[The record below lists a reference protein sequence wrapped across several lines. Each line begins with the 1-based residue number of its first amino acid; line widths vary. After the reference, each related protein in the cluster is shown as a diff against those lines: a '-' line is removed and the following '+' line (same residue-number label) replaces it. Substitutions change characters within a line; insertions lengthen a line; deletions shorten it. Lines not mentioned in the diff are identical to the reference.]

1 MTTDAL
7 RVHVHGHVATLTLN
21 RPDKRNAITFD
32 MWSEIAEIVSQLAA
46 NPAAKVLV
54 ITGEG
59 AHFCAGADISGLTEG
74 NGGRYGDANRAA
86 EEAIAAFPGPSVAM
100 IRGSCVGGG
109 VQIINACDI
118 RIADTTAQ
126 FGITPAKLGII
137 YPTYAL
143 RRAVEIIGPTATK
156 HLLFS
161 GELIDATRA
170 LRIGLVDELVQP
182 EELET
187 RVQSLV
193 HVMATERS
201 HLTQVATKQMVKQII
216 ADGDVSDSLAQ
227 HWADEV
233 DHSGEDKEGVNAFLE
248 KRLPRFP
255 YSRDSGNA

>member
-7 RVHVHGHVATLTLN
+7 RVHVHEHVATLTLN

-32 MWSEIAEIVSQLAA
+32 MWSEIADIVSQLST
-46 NPAAKVLV
+46 NPSAKVLV

-74 NGGRYGDANRAA
+74 NGGRYGEANRAA

-118 RIADTTAQ
+118 RIADTTSQ

-170 LRIGLVDELVQP
+170 LRIGLIDELVQP
-182 EELET
+182 DELEL
-187 RVQSLV
+187 RVQQLV
-193 HVMATERS
+193 HVMAAERS
-201 HLTQVATKQMVKQII
+201 HLTQVATKQMVKEII
-216 ADGDVSDSLAQ
+216 GAGDVSPELAQ
-227 HWADEV
+227 RWADVLERV
-233 DHSGEDKEGVNAFLE
+233 GEDKEGVDAFLN
-248 KRLPRFP
+248 KRPPHFP
-255 YSRDSGNA
+255 YRRDA

>member
-7 RVHVHGHVATLTLN
+7 RVHVHEHVATLTLN

-32 MWSEIAEIVSQLAA
+32 MWSEIADIVSQLSATA
-46 NPAAKVLV
+46 SAKVLV

-74 NGGRYGDANRAA
+74 NGGRYGEANRAA

-118 RIADTTAQ
+118 RIADTTSL

-170 LRIGLVDELVQP
+170 LRIGLIDELVQP

-187 RVQSLV
+187 RVQQLV
-193 HVMATERS
+193 HVMAMERS
-201 HLTQVATKQMVKQII
+201 HLTQVATKQMVKEII
-216 ADGDVSDSLAQ
+216 ATGDVSSELAQ
-227 HWADEV
+227 HWSDVVERV
-233 DHSGEDKEGVNAFLE
+233 GEDKEGVASFLD
-248 KRLPRFP
+248 KRPPNFP
-255 YSRDSGNA
+255 YRRDS

>member
-7 RVHVHGHVATLTLN
+7 RVHVHEHVATLTLN

-32 MWSEIAEIVSQLAA
+32 MWSEIADIVSQLSS
-46 NPAAKVLV
+46 NPSAKVLV
-54 ITGEG
+54 IAGEG
-59 AHFCAGADISGLTEG
+59 THFCAGADISGLTEG
-74 NGGRYGDANRAA
+74 NGGRYGEANRAA

-118 RIADTTAQ
+118 RIADTTSQ

-170 LRIGLVDELVQP
+170 LRIGLIDELMQP
-182 EELET
+182 EDLET
-187 RVQSLV
+187 RVQQLV
-193 HVMATERS
+193 HMMAMERS
-201 HLTQVATKQMVKQII
+201 HLTQVATKQMVKEII
-216 ADGDVSDSLAQ
+216 ATGDVSSALTQNWSDVV
-227 HWADEV
+227 ERV
-233 DHSGEDKEGVNAFLE
+233 GEDKEGVAAFLD
-248 KRLPRFP
+248 KRSPNFP
-255 YSRDSGNA
+255 YRRDS

>member
-7 RVHVHGHVATLTLN
+7 RVYVHEHVATLTLN

-32 MWSEIAEIVSQLAA
+32 MWSEIAEIVSQLSD
-46 NPAAKVLV
+46 NPSAKVLV
-54 ITGEG
+54 IAGEG

-74 NGGRYGDANRAA
+74 NGGRYGEANRAA

-118 RIADTTAQ
+118 RIADITSQ

-170 LRIGLVDELVQP
+170 LRIGLIDELVQP
-182 EELET
+182 DELEA
-187 RVQSLV
+187 RVKQLT
-193 HVMATERS
+193 HVMAMERS
-201 HLTQVATKQMVKQII
+201 HLTQVATKEMVREII
-216 ADGDVSDSLAQ
+216 ATGDVSSELSQ
-227 HWADEV
+227 RWANVV
-233 DHSGEDKEGVNAFLE
+233 DRVGEDKEGVDAFLN
-248 KRLPRFP
+248 KRLPHFP
-255 YSRDSGNA
+255 YRRDA

>member
-1 MTTDAL
+1 MPTDAL
-7 RVHVHGHVATLTLN
+7 RVHVHEHVATLTLN

-32 MWSEIAEIVSQLAA
+32 MWSEIAVIVSQLSA

-74 NGGRYGDANRAA
+74 NGGQYGEANRAA

-118 RIADTTAQ
+118 RIADTTSQ

-161 GELIDATRA
+161 GELIDSARA
-170 LRIGLVDELVQP
+170 LRIGLIDELVEP
-182 EELET
+182 DDLES
-187 RVQSLV
+187 RVQQLV
-193 HVMATERS
+193 HVMATQRS
-201 HLTQVATKQMVKQII
+201 HLTQVATKQMVKEIV
-216 ADGDVSDSLAQ
+216 ANGEVSTSLAD
-227 HWADEV
+227 HWAQQV
-233 DHSGEDKEGVNAFLE
+233 ARTGEDTEGVTAFLE
-248 KRLPRFP
+248 KRAPHFP
-255 YSRDSGNA
+255 FQRNNS

>member
-7 RVHVHGHVATLTLN
+7 RVHVHEHVATLTLN

-32 MWSEIAEIVSQLAA
+32 MWSDIADIVAQLSA
-46 NPAAKVLV
+46 NPSAKVLV

-74 NGGRYGDANRAA
+74 NGGRYGEANRAA

-118 RIADTTAQ
+118 RIADTTSQ

-170 LRIGLVDELVQP
+170 LRIGLIDEVVQPDELEP
-182 EELET
+182 
-187 RVQSLV
+187 RVQQLV
-193 HVMATERS
+193 RVMAMERS
-201 HLTQVATKQMVKQII
+201 HLTQVATKQMVKEII
-216 ADGDVSDSLAQ
+216 AMGDVSSELA
-227 HWADEV
+227 HRWADVVERV
-233 DHSGEDKEGVNAFLE
+233 GEDKEGVDAFLN
-248 KRLPRFP
+248 KRPPHFP
-255 YSRDSGNA
+255 YRRDA

>member
-1 MTTDAL
+1 MTIDAL
-7 RVHVHGHVATLTLN
+7 HVHVHEHVATLTLN
-21 RPDKRNAITFD
+21 RADKRNAITFD
-32 MWSEIAEIVSQLAA
+32 MWREIAEIVSQLSV
-46 NPAAKVLV
+46 NPSAKILV

-74 NGGRYGDANRAA
+74 NGGRYGEANRDA

-143 RRAVEIIGPTATK
+143 RRAVQNIGPTATK

-161 GELIDATRA
+161 GELIDAQRA
-170 LRIGLVDELVQP
+170 VRIGLVDEVVQP
-182 EELET
+182 EELEQ
-187 RVQSLV
+187 RVKQLV
-193 HVMATERS
+193 HVMAMERS
-201 HLTQVATKQMVKQII
+201 HLTQVATKQMVNEII
-216 ADGDVSDSLAQ
+216 TDGDVSMALSQ
-227 HWADEV
+227 HWANEV
-233 DHSGEDKEGVNAFLE
+233 TRTGEDKEGVTAFLE
-248 KRLPRFP
+248 KRTPHFP
-255 YSRDSGNA
+255 YRRDV